1 MVDGSFEWHEVSD
14 DERAEILE
22 NSKHLLEEFGSKL
35 DKIKV
40 EEKHFESG
48 EGLRDEGEPWKTD
61 GGFRDLM
68 LLNAPFVEDDFLV
81 AEKGG
86 WKK

>member
-14 DERAEILE
+14 KERDQILE
-22 NSKHLLEEFGSKL
+22 NSRHLLEKFGSKL

-40 EEKHFESG
+40 EEKHFENG
-48 EGLRDEGEPWKTD
+48 EGLREEGEPWKTD
-61 GGFRDLM
+61 PDFRDLM

-81 AEKGG
+81 AERGG
-86 WKK
+86 WK